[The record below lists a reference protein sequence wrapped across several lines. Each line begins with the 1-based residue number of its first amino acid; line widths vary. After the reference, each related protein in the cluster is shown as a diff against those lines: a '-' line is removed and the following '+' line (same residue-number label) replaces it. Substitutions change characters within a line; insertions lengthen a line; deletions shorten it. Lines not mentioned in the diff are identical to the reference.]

1 MMDFLGYVFF
11 NNTLQDWLTAG
22 SILVGVFVFLALFRR
37 VIKARLVRM
46 AKKSETELDDFMI
59 PLLKQTRWFTVLAV
73 GIYLGSLVLS
83 LPGIYKEFLDKGVR
97 IFIIFQVGFWGI
109 GLIDFYINRGRKSKL
124 EEDHA
129 ADATTLGALGLIGK
143 IVLWVILAL
152 ILLDNLGVE
161 INSLVAS
168 LGIGGIAVALAVQN
182 VLGELFAS
190 LTITLDKPF
199 VIGDFVEVDNFEGD
213 VENIGLKSTRIRSLS
228 GEELIFSNNDLL
240 SSRIRNYKRLEKRR
254 ISFSFGV
261 VYGTPLEKLKEIP
274 EIVEDIISPLEK
286 VEFER
291 VHLKSLGDFSLD
303 FGVVYH
309 VLDPAYVVYLDI
321 QQKINFELYQR
332 FEGEGI
338 EFAYPT
344 QTIIM
349 EK

>member
-1 MMDFLGYVFF
+1 MDFLGNVFF
-11 NNTLQDWLTAG
+11 NNTLQDWLIALG
-22 SILVGVFVFLALFRR
+22 IIGGVFLCLAVFRR
-37 VIKARLVRM
+37 VIKARLIRM

-59 PLLKQTRWFTVLAV
+59 PLLNQTRWFTVLAL

-83 LPGIYKEFLDKGVR
+83 LPANYQEILDKGIR
-97 IFIIFQVGFWGI
+97 IFLIVQVGFWGV
-109 GLIDFYINRGRKSKL
+109 GLIDFYIKRGRISRL

-129 ADATTLGALGLIGK
+129 ADATTLSALGLISK
-143 IVLWVILAL
+143 IILWVILAL
-152 ILLDNLGVE
+152 ILLDNLEVE

-182 VLGELFAS
+182 ILGDLFAS

-199 VIGDFVEVDNFEGD
+199 VIGDFVEVDDFEGD

-240 SSRIRNYKRLEKRR
+240 NSRIRNYKRLEKRR
-254 ISFSFGV
+254 ISFTLGV

-274 EIVEDIISPLEK
+274 KIVKEIISPLDK

-291 VHLKSLGDFSLD
+291 AHLKSLGDFSLD

-309 VLDPAYVVYLDI
+309 VLDPDYVSYLDI
-321 QQKINFELYQR
+321 QQEINFELYQR
-332 FEGEGI
+332 FEQEGI

>member
-1 MMDFLGYVFF
+1 MDFLGYIFF
-11 NNTLQDWLTAG
+11 DNTLQNWLIAAG
-22 SILVGVFVFLALFRR
+22 ILVGVFLFLALFRR
-37 VIKARLVRM
+37 VIKARVIRL

-59 PLLKQTRWFTVLAV
+59 PLLNQTKWFTVLAL

-83 LPGIYKEFLDKGVR
+83 LPVSYDEILETGIR
-97 IFIIFQVGFWGI
+97 IFLIFQAGFWGV
-109 GLIDFYINRGRKSKL
+109 GLIDFYIKRGRTSRL
-124 EEDHA
+124 EEDQA

-161 INSLVAS
+161 INTLVAS

-182 VLGELFAS
+182 ILGDLFAS

-199 VIGDFVEVDNFEGD
+199 VIGDFVEVDGFEGD
-213 VENIGLKSTRIRSLS
+213 VKNIGLKSTRIQSLS

-261 VYGTPLEKLKEIP
+261 VYGTPLKKLKEIP
-274 EIVEDIISPLEK
+274 RIVEEIISPLDM

-309 VLDPAYVVYLDI
+309 VLDPAYVAYLDI
-321 QQKINFELYQR
+321 QQVINFELYQR
-332 FEGEGI
+332 FEQEGI

>member
-1 MMDFLGYVFF
+1 MDFLGYIFF
-11 NNTLQDWLTAG
+11 NNTLQDWFLAAG
-22 SILVGVFVFLALFRR
+22 ILVGVFLFLALFRR
-37 VIKARLVRM
+37 VIKARMVRL
-46 AKKSETELDDFMI
+46 AKKSETELDDFLI
-59 PLLKQTRWFTVLAV
+59 PLLNQTKWFTVLALGV
-73 GIYLGSLVLS
+73 YLGSLVLT
-83 LPGIYKEFLDKGVR
+83 LPASYDEILDKGLR
-97 IFIIFQVGFWGI
+97 IFIIFQAGFWGI
-109 GLIDFYINRGRKSKL
+109 GLIDFYIKRGRTTRL

-143 IVLWVILAL
+143 IILWVILAL

-161 INSLVAS
+161 INSLIAS
-168 LGIGGIAVALAVQN
+168 LGIGGIAVALAIQN
-182 VLGELFAS
+182 ILGDLFAS

-240 SSRIRNYKRLEKRR
+240 NSRIRNYKRLEKRR

-261 VYGTPLEKLKEIP
+261 VYGTPLEKLKAIP
-274 EIVEDIISPLEK
+274 RIVEEIISPLDM

-303 FGVVYH
+303 YGVVYH
-309 VLDPAYVVYLDI
+309 VLDPAYVAYLDI
-321 QQKINFELYQR
+321 QQMINFELYQR
-332 FEGEGI
+332 FEQEGI

-344 QTIIM
+344 QTIIL

>member
-1 MMDFLGYVFF
+1 MDFLDEILL
-11 NNTLQDWLTAG
+11 NNALQNWLRAAG
-22 SILVGVFVFLALFRR
+22 ILAGVSIFLAAFRR
-37 VIKARLVRM
+37 VIKARLVRL

-59 PLLKQTRWFTVLAV
+59 PLLNQTKWFTILAV
-73 GIYLGSLVLS
+73 GIYLGAMALVLPDNIQEI
-83 LPGIYKEFLDKGVR
+83 LDQGIR
-97 IFIIFQVGFWGI
+97 IFLIVQVGFWGV
-109 GLIDFYINRGRKSKL
+109 GLIDFYIARGTRSKI

-129 ADATTLGALGLIGK
+129 ADATTLSALGLIGK
-143 IVLWVILAL
+143 IILWVILTL

-182 VLGELFAS
+182 ILGDLFAS
-190 LTITLDKPF
+190 LTIALDKPF
-199 VIGDFVEVDNFEGD
+199 VIGDAVEVDNFVGD

-240 SSRIRNYKRLEKRR
+240 NSRIRNYKRLEKRR

-261 VYGTPLEKLKEIP
+261 VYGTPLEKLKLIP
-274 EIVEDIISPLEK
+274 GIVEEIITPLNT

-291 VHLKSLGDFSLD
+291 VYLTTLGDYSLD

-309 VLDPAYVVYLDI
+309 VLDPSYKAYLDI
-321 QQKINFELYQR
+321 QQTINFDLYRRLEQ
-332 FEGEGI
+332 EGI

-344 QTIIM
+344 QTIFM